1 LEGLLSDFYDK
12 KINHLSTP
20 LHPFL
25 CRIFIAMPIVRDY
38 SITDLKDEV
47 RALVARGSVHR
58 QHRIYE
64 LSKHFSDRKWHNL
77 EQLLVEHEYLLRD
90 RVIDLIGKESWLND

>member
-1 LEGLLSDFYDK
+1 MM
-12 KINHLSTP
+12 I
-20 LHPFL
+20 
-25 CRIFIAMPIVRDY
+25 IMPTVRPY

-58 QHRIYE
+58 QYRIYE
-64 LSKHFSDRKWHNL
+64 LSNHFSDRKWHNL

>member
-1 LEGLLSDFYDK
+1 
-12 KINHLSTP
+12 
-20 LHPFL
+20 
-25 CRIFIAMPIVRDY
+25 
-38 SITDLKDEV
+38 
-47 RALVARGSVHR
+47 VHR